1 MTAPGNFANMRQS
14 SINWR
19 KSWKKDL
26 GRPQDIEWAAA
37 GGTLYILQSRP
48 ITTLQ
53 AGNLETYEWN
63 DSFSGDFYGQTQI

>member
-1 MTAPGNFANMRQS
+1 ME
-14 SINWR
+14 
-19 KSWKKDL
+19 KDL
-26 GRPQDIEWAAA
+26 GGPQDIEWAAA

-63 DSFSGDFYGQTQI
+63 DSFSGDFMDKHKYRRSDSRCDDAADMVAPPESG